1 MLERS
6 DEFELEFKKVI
17 CLFYYY
23 GTIKI
28 VWLFEKL
35 MFKILGFIRQGIN
48 GKIDGTKK
56 QFERSMV
63 F

>member
-28 VWLFEKL
+28 VSRFEKL

-48 GKIDGTKK
+48 GKIDGTK
-56 QFERSMV
+56 
-63 F
+63 